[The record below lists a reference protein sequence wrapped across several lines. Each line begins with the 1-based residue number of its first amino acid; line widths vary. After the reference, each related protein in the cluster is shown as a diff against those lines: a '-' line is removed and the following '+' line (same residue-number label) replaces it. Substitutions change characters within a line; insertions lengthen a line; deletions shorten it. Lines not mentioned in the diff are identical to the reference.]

1 MSGPETSSPR
11 RATIAFAHRGAR
23 AVRRENTLEAF
34 RHALVLG
41 ATGLESDVWITADGQ
56 VVLDHDGVTGP
67 PWHRRPMSGQRREAL
82 PSHIPALEELYA
94 SCGTG
99 FELSLDV
106 KDPDAFTETLQV
118 SRSFDA
124 AGRLWLCEPN
134 VKRLAAWAEAAPEVQ
149 LVNSTHIDDM
159 PDGLPARLAELRS
172 IGVAVINLHGSEWT
186 PERVE
191 QVHGAGLLAF
201 GWDAQSDHHI
211 QRLVRMGID
220 GIYSDHVDRLVQ
232 GIAAAR
238 GSETAET

>member
-1 MSGPETSSPR
+1 MSGTESSR
-11 RATIAFAHRGAR
+11 RREPIAFAHRGAR

-34 RHALVLG
+34 LHGLELG
-41 ATGLESDVWITADGQ
+41 ATGLESDAWITADGQ

-67 PWHRRPMSGQRREAL
+67 PWRRRPLSAQRREAL
-82 PSHIPALEELYA
+82 PSHIPTLEELYA

-99 FELSLDV
+99 FELSLDM
-106 KDPDAFTETLQV
+106 KDPAALAETLRV
-118 SRSFDA
+118 ARSFEA
-124 AGRLWLCEPN
+124 AARLWLCEPD
-134 VKRLAAWAEAAPEVQ
+134 VKRLAAWAEVAPEVQ
-149 LVNSTHIDDM
+149 LVNSTHTDDM

-172 IGVAVINLHGSEWT
+172 VGVGVINLHGSEWT

-191 QVHGAGLLAF
+191 QAHQAGLLAF
-201 GWDAQSDHHI
+201 GWDAQSDYHI

-238 GSETAET
+238 GSETAEA